1 MSLVHADRIE
11 NTSTATD
18 GPFERRPNS
27 LAEHTPLPAPKG
39 LGMSAIGPQRTSL
52 VALHMSGAVGH
63 IHLPVAVAVQ
73 RNRLGALAARQAMP
87 ASYTL

>member
-52 VALHMSGAVGH
+52 VAPHMSAFGGIEYAR
-63 IHLPVAVAVQ
+63 IDPA
-73 RNRLGALAARQAMP
+73 RLATMAN
-87 ASYTL
+87 SDS